1 MTRTTLCLGAVVLT
15 VLLLA
20 PLGAL
25 AQQVTPSEESGNE
38 AYREG
43 SFANAIELFTRALSE
58 TEDANHRARLQ
69 VQIAWTL
76 FALGNEAE
84 VETHLRAA
92 LVEDPRLA
100 LDDSYYSQD
109 FLDLFD
115 RASRAT
121 FEASS
126 SGGTAPAPDLEAT
139 IASITDRVDS
149 GADLEGALADVD
161 RLLAAYPRDGRLI
174 PLKIKILGLLGR
186 NDEATSLSLSRG
198 ADPGTQVL
206 DDGHSVP
213 DLILRANRLLEEGDA
228 TTALELLRQAVN
240 RAPSN
245 SYALELMAE
254 AAMQTADWQSAEFAL
269 KSALGLQ
276 PDNIGL
282 KLRLGEVYVA
292 TFEASAARD
301 IFKSLTEKY
310 PTSDRAWAS
319 LGLLEA
325 RLHNNDRALAAL
337 THALA
342 ENPMLPEV
350 QLAKGELLLL
360 EGDIDGALESLE
372 AAEKLIPNDPQ
383 LEARLGQALLS
394 KGRNAEGLGH
404 LQTAVA
410 AGFDSPNVQ
419 RWLALALALNE
430 SYSESKRVLN
440 AVEPDADG
448 AREIVAG
455 YLELRRERYSEAEA
469 TLRAVANA
477 RPGDPAAVNLLA
489 ATIYPQNRFSE
500 SVTLLSHAYELDP
513 NDGTIES
520 NLTKARAAVAAEVLG
535 ANAEVVKALPQ

>member
-1 MTRTTLCLGAVVLT
+1 MTRITLCLGSVALT
-15 VLLLA
+15 LLLLA

-92 LVEDPRLA
+92 LVEDPSLA

-161 RLLAAYPRDGRLI
+161 RLLTAYPRDGRLI
-174 PLKIKILGLLGR
+174 PLKIEILGLLGR

-254 AAMQTADWQSAEFAL
+254 AAMQTADWQSSEFAL

-360 EGDIDGALESLE
+360 EGDIDGALESFE
-372 AAEKLIPNDPQ
+372 AAEKLIPDDPQ

-455 YLELRRERYSEAEA
+455 YLELRRERYSEAEV

>member
-1 MTRTTLCLGAVVLT
+1 MRRKTFRLAAGALTL
-15 VLLLA
+15 LLLA
-20 PLGAL
+20 PLGAF
-25 AQQVTPSEESGNE
+25 AQQVTPSEETGNE
-38 AYREG
+38 AYRVG
-43 SFANAIELFTRALSE
+43 SFANAIEFFTRALSE

-92 LVEDPRLA
+92 LVEDPTLA

-115 RASRAT
+115 RARRST

-126 SGGTAPAPDLEAT
+126 AGTAPAPDLVAT
-139 IASITDRVDS
+139 IASIADRVDS
-149 GADLEGALADVD
+149 GTDLEGALADVD
-161 RLLAAYPRDGRLI
+161 RLLSAYPRDGRLI

-186 NDEATSLSLSRG
+186 NNEASSLSLSRG
-198 ADPGTQVL
+198 ADPGAQVL

-228 TTALELLRQAVN
+228 TTALQLLRQAVN
-240 RAPSN
+240 RAPNN

-282 KLRLGEVYVA
+282 KLRLGEVYMA

-325 RLHNNDRALAAL
+325 RLHNDRALAAL
-337 THALA
+337 THALS

-360 EGDIDGALESLE
+360 EGDIDGALESFE
-372 AAEKLIPNDPQ
+372 AAEKLIPDDPQ

-419 RWLALALALNE
+419 QWLALALALNE
-430 SYSESKRVLN
+430 SYSESKRVLD

-455 YLELRRERYSEAEA
+455 YLELRRERYPEAEA

-489 ATIYPQNRFSE
+489 ATLYPQNRFSE
-500 SVTLLSHAYELDP
+500 TVSLLRSERR
-513 NDGTIES
+513 NDRVES
-520 NLTKARAAVAAEVLG
+520 DEGPRRG
-535 ANAEVVKALPQ
+535 GG

>member
-1 MTRTTLCLGAVVLT
+1 MMRTTPRLAAGAL
-15 VLLLA
+15 VLLLLT

-100 LDDSYYSQD
+100 LDDSYYSQN

-115 RASRAT
+115 RARRAT
-121 FEASS
+121 FQASS
-126 SGGTAPAPDLEAT
+126 GDGVPAPDLEAT
-139 IASITDRVDS
+139 IASIADRVGS
-149 GADLEGALADVD
+149 GTDLEGALADVE
-161 RLLAAYPRDGRLI
+161 RLLVAYPRDGRLI
-174 PLKIKILGLLGR
+174 PLKIQILGLLGR
-186 NDEATSLSLSRG
+186 NDEAASLGLSRG
-198 ADPGTQVL
+198 ADLGSQAF
-206 DDGHSVP
+206 DDGYSVP

-228 TTALELLRQAVN
+228 TTALQLLRQAVN
-240 RAPSN
+240 QAPNN

-282 KLRLGEVYVA
+282 KLRLGEVYIA

-325 RLHNNDRALAAL
+325 RLQNNVRALAAL
-337 THALA
+337 RRALA

-360 EGDIDGALESLE
+360 EGDVDGALESLE
-372 AAEKLIPNDPQ
+372 AAEKLIPDDPQ

-404 LQTAVA
+404 LQAAVA

-419 RWLALALALNE
+419 QWLALALALNE
-430 SYSESKRVLN
+430 SYSGSQRVLD
-440 AVEPDADG
+440 AIQPDADG

-455 YLELRRERYSEAEA
+455 YLELQRGKFADAEV
-469 TLRAVANA
+469 TLTTVAKA

-489 ATIYPQNRFSE
+489 ASIYPQNRFSE
-500 SVTLLSHAYELDP
+500 SVSLLSRAYELDP
-513 NDGTIES
+513 NDETIEA
-520 NLTKARAAVAAEVLG
+520 NLEKARAAVAAEVLG
-535 ANAEVVKALPQ
+535 ANSQVVKALPQ

>member
-1 MTRTTLCLGAVVLT
+1 MRTTPRLAAGAL
-15 VLLLA
+15 VLLLLT

-84 VETHLRAA
+84 VGTHLRAA

-100 LDDSYYSQD
+100 LDDSYYSQN

-115 RASRAT
+115 RARRAT
-121 FEASS
+121 FQASS
-126 SGGTAPAPDLEAT
+126 GDGVPAPDLEAT
-139 IASITDRVDS
+139 IASIADRVGS
-149 GADLEGALADVD
+149 GTDLEGALADVE

-174 PLKIKILGLLGR
+174 PLKIQILGLLGR
-186 NDEATSLSLSRG
+186 NDEAASLGLSRG
-198 ADPGTQVL
+198 ADLGSQAF
-206 DDGHSVP
+206 DDGYSVP

-228 TTALELLRQAVN
+228 TTALQLLRQAVN
-240 RAPSN
+240 QAPNN

-282 KLRLGEVYVA
+282 KLRLGEVYIA

-325 RLHNNDRALAAL
+325 RLQNNVRALAAL
-337 THALA
+337 RRALA

-360 EGDIDGALESLE
+360 EGDVDGALESLE
-372 AAEKLIPNDPQ
+372 AAEKLIPDDPQ

-404 LQTAVA
+404 LQAAVA

-419 RWLALALALNE
+419 QWLALALALNE
-430 SYSESKRVLN
+430 SYSGSQRVLD
-440 AVEPDADG
+440 AIQPDADG

-455 YLELRRERYSEAEA
+455 YLELQRGKFADAEV
-469 TLRAVANA
+469 TLTTVAKA

-489 ATIYPQNRFSE
+489 ASIYPQNRFSE
-500 SVTLLSHAYELDP
+500 SVSLLSRAYELDP
-513 NDGTIES
+513 NDETIEA
-520 NLTKARAAVAAEVLG
+520 NLEKARAAVAAEVLG
-535 ANAEVVKALPQ
+535 ANSQVVKALPQ